1 MKDEGGRGKARLG
14 LRTSVRELCAEEER
28 SIRAKTHFI
37 VVAAVI
43 SDGEGRV
50 LLARRPEGTHMA
62 GLWEFPGGK
71 VEKDESYSEALVREL
86 DEELGVSVE
95 IGSPLT
101 FAVHTEPDLEIL
113 LLFFSCVIAD
123 GVPTP
128 REGQELR
135 WVRPDQ
141 LEHFQMP
148 PADDEVVR
156 LLVDRVYGSMV
167 GQGPPAVAPT
177 VP

>member
-1 MKDEGGRGKARLG
+1 VTRF
-14 LRTSVRELCAEEER
+14 T
-28 SIRAKTHFI
+28 

-43 SDGEGRV
+43 SDEEGRV

-71 VEKDESYSEALVREL
+71 VETGESYSEALVREL
-86 DEELGVSVE
+86 DEELGISVE
-95 IGSPLT
+95 ICRPLT

-113 LLFFSCVIAD
+113 LLFFSGAIAT

-135 WVRPDQ
+135 WIRPDE
-141 LEHFQMP
+141 LRAYPMP
-148 PADDEVVR
+148 PADDEVVS
-156 LLVDRVYGSMV
+156 LLVNRTEGSMV
-167 GQGPPAVAPT
+167 DLGLT
-177 VP
+177 YT